1 MSNWCKL
8 KFWQRRYKYPWQSR
22 RYVSLLLIAG
32 TILVVG
38 TTAVASYWFVRKLI
52 LQGLQENA
60 LLRVQKAGYEIDQW
74 LATLLAQVEVVA
86 NNQAVRSLDWSQAE
100 PFLQLEI
107 NYLPDINSLLLAL
120 PDGSYYTTKA
130 GFVEDRNISDRRHFQ
145 QAMAGKVLVD
155 DPVVSRSTG
164 IRHVNIAVPIWSIPP
179 LRHQP
184 LDAEAAQVRIRSLK
198 ALGFSAT
205 AEQKPQTIGELS
217 GQVAVDR
224 ISQVIA
230 ATRFSQGSYAFALD
244 SQGFPIAHH
253 DRTIDQN
260 KSFFHGPDPVLAK
273 IAQNMVNG
281 EQGTQLVHLQGE
293 KSSVYVAYAP
303 LKYAK
308 WSVAL
313 VIPREKLEE
322 NLYALNLLALVVGGL
337 LVLATITA
345 TRQIKAFE
353 RTRAQAEQEAL
364 LNRITARIRE
374 SLDLQTTLQTTVNEV
389 ANLLDLNRAMF
400 GWYHPENR
408 SLEVTCEHRLAN
420 LTAITG
426 IWSLEYF
433 GELGDRLV
441 QKQIV
446 RCNQVNVNP
455 ATQEA
460 QIGSC
465 LALPV
470 LIPGNQHHGYLIC
483 SRPHAWVWQ
492 DWEVELLEV
501 VADQVAIAIKQA
513 QLYTQTQEQ
522 FAIVSNQAEQL
533 TATTTQLQD
542 TVGYVSA
549 IIKSLGDALLVVDPD
564 GKIAQ
569 YNPALT
575 SFLETADEN
584 LVGVDAQTLF
594 NGAIAKL
601 VDLTSHNCQE
611 MFTAEVELAQGRI
624 GKAVATA
631 ILKDSQK
638 NGDSSY
644 IGSVILIRD
653 ITFEKEVDRMKT
665 DFISTVSHELRTPLT
680 SVIGFAKLIKKKL
693 DDTLFPLLSA
703 DDKKIQRSMRQV
715 SENVNIIISE
725 GERLKSLIND
735 ILDLAKIEAGKVQWN
750 MQSLCVSKMLEQA
763 FAATTA
769 LFEQKGLQLIPEIEP
784 ELPEIIGDR
793 ERLIQVVINLIS
805 NAVKFTDTGAIICQ
819 AKIIDR
825 EIIISIID
833 GGIGIAEEDQAKVFE
848 KFKQVGNTLTDKPQG
863 TGLGLPISKEIIEHH
878 NGRIWVTSELAKGS
892 NFSFSLPI
900 PIEPIRGVKTIDLE
914 SLIQQLNTPITLPDD
929 VGDKEQKTI
938 LIVDDEA
945 AMRELAKQYLSSD
958 GYKIIEAKDGL
969 EAIELVKQE
978 LPDLILLDVM
988 MPKMNGFDTA
998 AVLKNDP
1005 DTMHIPII
1013 ILSVVED
1020 ENRGYALGVDR
1031 FLNKP
1036 INAEELL
1043 NEVAKLMSFGRSQK
1057 RVLIVD
1063 ENVPTSKTLAEALR
1077 TKGFSI
1083 VEAFNYQDSIEKAM
1097 SDRPDLI
1104 IVDSLI
1110 SSRHSLVKTLRFEKG
1125 LENLFFILL
1134 EDKK

>member
-1 MSNWCKL
+1 M
-8 KFWQRRYKYPWQSR
+8 
-22 RYVSLLLIAG
+22 
-32 TILVVG
+32 
-38 TTAVASYWFVRKLI
+38 
-52 LQGLQENA
+52 
-60 LLRVQKAGYEIDQW
+60 
-74 LATLLAQVEVVA
+74 
-86 NNQAVRSLDWSQAE
+86 
-100 PFLQLEI
+100 
-107 NYLPDINSLLLAL
+107 
-120 PDGSYYTTKA
+120 
-130 GFVEDRNISDRRHFQ
+130 
-145 QAMAGKVLVD
+145 
-155 DPVVSRSTG
+155 
-164 IRHVNIAVPIWSIPP
+164 
-179 LRHQP
+179 
-184 LDAEAAQVRIRSLK
+184 
-198 ALGFSAT
+198 
-205 AEQKPQTIGELS
+205 
-217 GQVAVDR
+217 
-224 ISQVIA
+224 
-230 ATRFSQGSYAFALD
+230 
-244 SQGFPIAHH
+244 
-253 DRTIDQN
+253 
-260 KSFFHGPDPVLAK
+260 
-273 IAQNMVNG
+273 
-281 EQGTQLVHLQGE
+281 
-293 KSSVYVAYAP
+293 
-303 LKYAK
+303 
-308 WSVAL
+308 
-313 VIPREKLEE
+313 
-322 NLYALNLLALVVGGL
+322 
-337 LVLATITA
+337 
-345 TRQIKAFE
+345 
-353 RTRAQAEQEAL
+353 
-364 LNRITARIRE
+364 
-374 SLDLQTTLQTTVNEV
+374 QTTLQTTVNEV

-400 GWYHPENR
+400 GWYHLEKR

-420 LTAITG
+420 LAAITG
-426 IWSLEYF
+426 FWSLEYF

-446 RCNQVNVNP
+446 RCNQVDVNA

-522 FAIVSNQAEQL
+522 L
-533 TATTTQLQD
+533 
-542 TVGYVSA
+542 GYVSA

-594 NGAIAKL
+594 HGAIAKL

-693 DDTLFPLLSA
+693 DETLFPLVSA

-750 MQSLCVSKMLEQA
+750 MQSLCVPKMLEQA

-819 AKIIDR
+819 AKIIDQ

-833 GGIGIAEEDQAKVFE
+833 GGIGIAEEDQ
-848 KFKQVGNTLTDKPQG
+848 QVGNTLTDKPQG

-878 NGRIWVTSELAKGS
+878 NGRIWVTSELGKGS

-900 PIEPIRGVKTIDLE
+900 PLEPIRGVKTIDIE
-914 SLIQQLNTPITLPDD
+914 SLIQQLNTPIYFSND
-929 VGDKEQKTI
+929 VSKNEQKTI

-958 GYKIIEAKDGL
+958 GYKIIEAKNGL
-969 EAIELVKQE
+969 EALELVKGE

-1005 DTMHIPII
+1005 HTMHIPII

-1043 NEVAKLMSFGRSQK
+1043 KEVATLMSVGRSPK

-1077 TKGFSI
+1077 AKGFSI

-1125 LENLFFILL
+1125 SGG
-1134 EDKK
+1134 

>member
-8 KFWQRRYKYPWQSR
+8 NFWRHKYKYPWQSR
-22 RYVSLLLIAG
+22 RNVSFLLIAG
-32 TILVVG
+32 MILVVG
-38 TTAVASYWFVRKLI
+38 TTAVASYWFVRNLI
-52 LQGLQENA
+52 LKGLQENA
-60 LLRVQKAGYEIDQW
+60 LLRVQQAGYEIDQW

-86 NNQAVRSLDWSQAE
+86 NNQAVRSLNWSQAE
-100 PFLQLEI
+100 PYLQLEV
-107 NYLPDINSLLLAL
+107 NHLPDINSFLLAL
-120 PDGSYYTTKA
+120 PNGSYYTTKA
-130 GFVEDRNISDRRHFQ
+130 GFVKDRNISDRRHFQ
-145 QAMAGKVLVD
+145 QAIIGNTLVD

-164 IRHVNIAVPIWSIPP
+164 IRHVNIAVPIWSVSP
-179 LRHQP
+179 LRHVS
-184 LDAEAAQVRIRSLK
+184 LDAEAAQVRARSLQ
-198 ALGFSAT
+198 ALGIAT
-205 AEQKPQTIGELS
+205 NADQKPKPIGELS
-217 GQVAVDR
+217 GQVAVNR
-224 ISQVIA
+224 ISEVIA
-230 ATRFSQGSYAFALD
+230 KTRFSQGSYAFALD
-244 SQGFPIAHH
+244 SQGFPIAHQ
-253 DRTIDQN
+253 DTTIDQK
-260 KSFFHGPDPVLAK
+260 KSFFNAPDPVLAK

-281 EQGTQLVHLQGE
+281 KHGTQLVQFQGQ
-293 KSSVYVAYAP
+293 KSSVYVAYTP

-322 NLYALNLLALVVGGL
+322 NLYALNLLAVVVGGL

-345 TRQIKAFE
+345 IRQIKAFE
-353 RTRAQAEQEAL
+353 RTRAQAEQEGL
-364 LNRITARIRE
+364 VNRITARIRE

-389 ANLLDLNRAMF
+389 ANLLDLNRVMF

-408 SLEVTCEHRLAN
+408 SLEVTCEHRLPN
-420 LTAITG
+420 LDAIAG
-426 IWSLEYF
+426 ILNLEYF
-433 GELGDRLV
+433 GDLADRLG

-446 RCNQVNVNP
+446 RCNEVKANAASQ
-455 ATQEA
+455 QA

-465 LALPV
+465 IALPV
-470 LIPGNQHHGYLIC
+470 LIPGNRDPGYLIC
-483 SRPHAWVWQ
+483 SRSHAWVWQ
-492 DWEVELLEV
+492 EWEVELLEV

-522 FAIVSNQAEQL
+522 FEIVSNQAEQL

-542 TVGYVSA
+542 TLGYVSA

-575 SFLETADEN
+575 SFLELADEN
-584 LVGVDAQTLF
+584 FVGMDAQTLF

-601 VDLTSHNCQE
+601 VALTSSNCQE
-611 MFTAEVELAQGRI
+611 MFAAEVELAQGRI

-631 ILKDSQK
+631 MLKDSQQ
-638 NGDSSY
+638 NGDISY

-693 DDTLFPLLSA
+693 DETLFPLLST

-715 SENVNIIISE
+715 SENVSIIISE
-725 GERLKSLIND
+725 GERLKALIND

-750 MQSLCVSKMLEQA
+750 MQPLCVPKMLEQA

-769 LFEQKGLQLIPEIEP
+769 LFEQKSLQLIPEIEP

-793 ERLIQVVINLIS
+793 ERLIQVIINLIS
-805 NAVKFTDTGAIICQ
+805 NAVKFTATGSITCQ
-819 AKIIDR
+819 AKVIDK

-833 GGIGIAEEDQAKVFE
+833 SGIGIAQEDQNKVFE
-848 KFKQVGNTLTDKPQG
+848 KFKQVGDTLTDKPQG

-878 NGRIWVTSELAKGS
+878 NGRIWVESELGKGS

-900 PIEPIRGVKTIDLE
+900 PQEPIKGVKTIDIE
-914 SLIQQLNTPITLPDD
+914 SLIQQLNFPTPLPQD
-929 VGDKEQKTI
+929 VAENEQKTI

-945 AMRELAKQYLSSD
+945 AMRELAKQYLSSE

-969 EAIELVKQE
+969 EAIELVKKE

-988 MPKMNGFDTA
+988 MPRMNGFDTA

-1005 DTMHIPII
+1005 HTMHIPII

-1036 INAEELL
+1036 INSEELL
-1043 NEVAKLMSFGRSQK
+1043 KEVATLMSFGRSQK

-1104 IVDSLI
+1104 IVDSLV